1 MKTKVKSTR
10 KGAAM
15 DIGRAIREIATS
27 KNITQADISRVTGL
41 PDAHINQLWK
51 SKIYD
56 PRASILFKVSNALQ
70 VTPSDIFNLALKY
83 EHPKDKTN

>member
-1 MKTKVKSTR
+1 METKVKSTR
-10 KGAAM
+10 KGAVM
-15 DIGRAIREIATS
+15 DIGRAIREIATN
-27 KNITQADISRVTGL
+27 KKITQADISRVTGL

-56 PRASILFKVSNALQ
+56 PRASILFKVSSALQ
-70 VTPSDIFNLALKY
+70 VSPSDIFNLALKY